1 MDFGILLGL
10 AFNQFVSEL
19 HDHLGEHG
27 FTDLKPTF
35 GYAFK
40 VLAVESTTTSG
51 LAVKLGI
58 TPQGAAKT
66 VEDMVAAGFVE
77 RVPDP
82 TDARGRLLVL
92 TSRARALMETGHEF
106 HREFERRL
114 ADSLGAEKVGAMRE
128 VLTAVAERS
137 DSPDGLAR
145 TLRQV

>member
-19 HDHLGEHG
+19 HDHLDELG
-27 FTDLKPTF
+27 FDDLKPTF

-40 VLAVESTTTSG
+40 VLAAESLTTSG
-51 LAVKLGI
+51 LALRLGI

-66 VEDMVAAGFVE
+66 VEEMVAAGYVE

-82 TDARGRLLVL
+82 SDARGRRLVP
-92 TSRARALMETGHEF
+92 TERCRALLAAGHAF
-106 HREFERRL
+106 HADFERRL
-114 ADSLGAEKVGAMRE
+114 ADQLGAERVAAMRE
-128 VLTAVAERS
+128 VLTAVVERS